1 MFVFNWKHRENSGKV
16 EEKWEEFS
24 LESERKKVRKH
35 GSIWKENFWQHRIS
49 ERVLEVVC
57 WSERFWRGLGIKAHR
72 TAICE
77 SVAILYKFGY
87 FKSSS
92 NDPRKQ
98 YSYLVYFG
106 C

>member
-1 MFVFNWKHRENSGKV
+1 MNSRLNQKGKKSENMDQY
-16 EEKWEEFS
+16 EK
-24 LESERKKVRKH
+24 KNV
-35 GSIWKENFWQHRIS
+35 WQHKTS

-98 YSYLVYFG
+98 YSYLIYFG